1 MFYKYRKNNNYFC
14 TKHRK
19 KMINLDSTIVA
30 QSTQSGGALN
40 VVRLSGPDSITI
52 CNNIF
57 SRTIDRPRH
66 AYFGQIRDTNNSVID
81 EVVLTSYVA
90 PASFTGENLVEI
102 SCHGSS
108 AVTAEIIRL
117 CIKNGATPASA
128 GEFTQRA
135 FLNQKLNLVEAEA
148 IGDLIVAGSKSAATV
163 AINQMR
169 GDYTTELS
177 ELRAKLLKISA
188 LIELELDFGEEDVEF
203 ASREELTTLL
213 LQLKSR
219 CESLSSS
226 FSLGNVLKNGVPVAI
241 IGKPNVGKSTL
252 LNRLVGEERAI
263 VSDIA
268 GTTRDYLEEVINIE
282 GTEFRF
288 IDTAGIRHT
297 NDAVEAIGVERSLER
312 MAKAHIIIQLADTE
326 NGFADIEHTDEQKV
340 IKVLN
345 KCDDKP
351 THTGG
356 IIRISAK
363 YDQGIDLLRDE
374 LLAQSGAKDYNG
386 EGIVISN
393 ARHYSALERAIVAID
408 QSLEGVSTG
417 ISGDFISSDIFAAL
431 EAIGEITGEITTD
444 AILGEIFAN
453 FCIGK

>member
-1 MFYKYRKNNNYFC
+1 
-14 TKHRK
+14 
-19 KMINLDSTIVA
+19 MINLDSTIVA
-30 QSTQSGGALN
+30 QSTSNGGALN
-40 VVRLSGPDSITI
+40 VIRLSGPIALNI

-57 SRTIDRPRH
+57 SRKISTPRH
-66 AYFGQIRDTNNSVID
+66 AYFGLIQDAQGKTID
-81 EVVLTSYVA
+81 EVVLTSYIA

-102 SCHGSS
+102 SCHGSF
-108 AVTAEIIRL
+108 AVTSEIIRL
-117 CIKNGATPASA
+117 CIKNGATPATP

-135 FLNQKLNLVEAEA
+135 FLNGKLNLLEAEA

-177 ELRAKLLKISA
+177 ELRSKLLKISA
-188 LIELELDFGEEDVEF
+188 LLELELDFGEEDVEF
-203 ASREELTTLL
+203 ASRVELTQLL
-213 LQLKSR
+213 SQLKER

-268 GTTRDYLEEVINIE
+268 GTTRDYLEEVINID

-297 NDAVEAIGVERSLER
+297 SDTIEAMGVERSLER
-312 MAKAHIIIQLADTE
+312 MAKAHIIIQLADTID
-326 NGFADIEHTDEQKV
+326 GFAQIKYNPDQKIV
-340 IKVLN
+340 RVLN
-345 KCDDKP
+345 KCDQEQSALDS
-351 THTGG
+351 

-363 YDQGIDLLRDE
+363 YNQGIDLLRTE
-374 LLAQSGAKDYNG
+374 LMQQSGAKDYSG

-393 ARHYSALERAIVAID
+393 ARHFGALERAIEAID
-408 QSLEGVSTG
+408 KSLEAVAMG
-417 ISGDFISSDIFAAL
+417 ISGDFISSDIFVAL
-431 EAIGEITGEITTD
+431 EAIGEITGEITSD
-444 AILGEIFAN
+444 DILGEIFQN